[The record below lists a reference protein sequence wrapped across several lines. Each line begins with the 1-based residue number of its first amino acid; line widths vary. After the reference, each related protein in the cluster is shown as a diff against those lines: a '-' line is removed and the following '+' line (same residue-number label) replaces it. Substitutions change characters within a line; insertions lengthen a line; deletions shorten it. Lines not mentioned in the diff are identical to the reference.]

1 MIRVGLKATGFQRRA
16 GKRIC
21 QHTLYFSSSLTA
33 SLQSILCHCY
43 WKKNLK
49 HFHTWSLVASQV
61 INIRNSPRLK
71 NTPPPI
77 SFTRNKTF
85 WISSQVKLPC
95 QRRPQG
101 KLPPA
106 ILSFINP
113 QGTPER
119 PEIEQGSPSTLR
131 RRPGTQSSSVSHPTK
146 PDRRGGN
153 PLQTP
158 LFHANHTPGGR
169 PPRPPQH
176 DLLYTRI
183 PHHHPG
189 LHQASQ
195 PPLPGSREEPRPCP
209 APLPSWFLGCFFFFT
224 RSCSRGLAAPPPSA
238 PASPWRSPARPR
250 PVPGPGAGGSGAG
263 RAPPLP
269 PSPGNRRHGEGL
281 PPPPPPTRPWAAV
294 SLSSAGRGTWRVP
307 SCHTAKSWKL
317 VSGAASVLRT
327 QQKNP
332 TFYISA
338 APLF

>member
-209 APLPSWFLGCFFFFT
+209 APLPPWFLGCFFFFH
-224 RSCSRGLAAPPPSA
+224 AF
-238 PASPWRSPARPR
+238 
-250 PVPGPGAGGSGAG
+250 V
-263 RAPPLP
+263 
-269 PSPGNRRHGEGL
+269 
-281 PPPPPPTRPWAAV
+281 
-294 SLSSAGRGTWRVP
+294 
-307 SCHTAKSWKL
+307 
-317 VSGAASVLRT
+317 
-327 QQKNP
+327 
-332 TFYISA
+332 
-338 APLF
+338 